1 VLYQLVFF
9 ILGDIPVRMTSDDPI
24 IIAKVNSLREK
35 YMTGNKLFIKKAI
48 DLLAGDEDEES
59 FMTTFSLVLLGTI
72 VCPCTSDTVD
82 WKILYS
88 LTDVSMLRK
97 LDWNSLCLQCII
109 NEVGKFVKKMSIES
123 KRKKLIYVGGCLP
136 ALAVSTHSI
145 FLFLYFYVLHSFLFS
160 CVPTMILYN
169 LFLFLC
175 SILFNFFVP

>member
-1 VLYQLVFF
+1 
-9 ILGDIPVRMTSDDPI
+9 VRMTSDDPI

-59 FMTTFSLVLLGTI
+59 FMMTFSLVLLGTI

-97 LDWNSLCLQCII
+97 LDWNSLCIQCII

-145 FLFLYFYVLHSFLFS
+145 FSVLLLLCFTFLFVF
-160 CVPTMILYN
+160 CVYL
-169 LFLFLC
+169 L
-175 SILFNFFVP
+175 